1 MGWLFLARFL
11 GGCRRQGE
19 VVACLRWDGWISC
32 WSKCDLNF
40 FGVQDVA
47 STLSAADPPTLAL
60 DFGKTR
66 PAAAQP

>member
-1 MGWLFLARFL
+1 
-11 GGCRRQGE
+11 
-19 VVACLRWDGWISC
+19 VACLRWDGWISC

-47 STLSAADPPTLAL
+47 SALSAADPPTLAL
-60 DFGKTR
+60 DFGETR